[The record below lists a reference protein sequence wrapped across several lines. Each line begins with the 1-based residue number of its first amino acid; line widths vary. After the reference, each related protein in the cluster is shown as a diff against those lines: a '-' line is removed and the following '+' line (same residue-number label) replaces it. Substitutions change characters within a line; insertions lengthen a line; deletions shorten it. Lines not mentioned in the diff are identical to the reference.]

1 MSRSIKMKI
10 ELDDD
15 CFDKLKDNL
24 MIAFLKDDKDTVEWA
39 LNNGYQHLDDIE
51 YNKKLFKAYKR
62 ILKYYGVTND

>member
-1 MSRSIKMKI
+1 MKI

-24 MIAFLKDDKDTVEWA
+24 MIAFLKDDIDTVEWA

-62 ILKYYGVTND
+62 ILNYYGVSND

>member
-1 MSRSIKMKI
+1 MKI

-24 MIAFLKDDKDTVEWA
+24 MIAFLKDDIDTVEWA

-51 YNKKLFKAYKR
+51 YNKKLLKAYKR